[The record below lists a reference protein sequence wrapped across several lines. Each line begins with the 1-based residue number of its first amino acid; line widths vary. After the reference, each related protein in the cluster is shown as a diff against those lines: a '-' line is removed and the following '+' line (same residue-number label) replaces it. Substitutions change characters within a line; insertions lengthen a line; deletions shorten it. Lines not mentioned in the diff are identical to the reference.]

1 MRKRDYMH
9 LFNGLDFKDNHKG
22 DTYTYACGIAK
33 ASSGTGQFFRMKAW
47 SGVIYNPIIR
57 GEVAMI

>member
-1 MRKRDYMH
+1 MH
-9 LFNGLDFKDNHKG
+9 LFNDLNFKDTNKG